1 MTFGVEWGEQPL
13 TRPRHPHCRQ
23 APLLL
28 TSKPFRCSLLR
39 AYLSPTTPDR
49 REGYLLSTTHSV
61 LAYNARRHGCGR
73 WESNPRPSPYEG
85 DELPLLYAA
94 KLLFSHFG
102 IIIIPQFCLFV
113 KIREY
118 VEKEDGSF
126 VVYQPLVGV
135 TGVEPT

>member
-1 MTFGVEWGEQPL
+1 MEWDEQSL
-13 TRPRHPHCRQ
+13 TEPRHPLCRQ
-23 APLLL
+23 ALPLVSQAFSRHVL
-28 TSKPFRCSLLR
+28 TR
-39 AYLSPTTPDR
+39 YLSPITPDR
-49 REGYLLSTTHSV
+49 WEGYLLSTTRSV

-118 VEKEDGSF
+118 VEKEGGSLM
-126 VVYQPLVGV
+126 VYQPLVGV
-135 TGVEPT
+135 TGIEPT